1 VKKHPNLGTGWDV
14 YLKALL
20 NFGVHHFQPNQNIM
34 TLKSERDMSYG
45 REKIFR
51 DQIVTIGDLK
61 DFKEDLLQQLSRI
74 VAENMT
80 PAKKWLKSAEVRK
93 LLNISP
99 GTLQSMRNRG
109 ELSYTKVGG
118 IIFYEAEDIQKM
130 ISKNKV
136 SAITR
141 FGR

>member
-1 VKKHPNLGTGWDV
+1 VKKYPNLGTGWDV

-20 NFGVHHFQPNQNIM
+20 NFGVHHFNQEQNIM

-61 DFKEDLLQQLSRI
+61 DFKKDLLEQLSRI

>member
-1 VKKHPNLGTGWDV
+1 VKKYPNLGTGWQF
-14 YLKALL
+14 YKERLL
-20 NFGVHHFQPNQNIM
+20 NFGVNHFQPNQNIM

-61 DFKEDLLQQLSRI
+61 DFKEDLLEQLSRI